1 MKSKIKP
8 FPAVMTVLSALYL
21 IYARSNE
28 DTVLV
33 ADAVGGDPG
42 GKLLP
47 TIMGVFMFAGFL
59 YITIKERPDG
69 KREEKDTIV
78 LFLITLGLSLA
89 YLFLLK
95 YVGFILMSTILVFL
109 LEYLYT
115 TVNEKRSFKEG
126 LLGAGGT
133 LAVTSGAYLLMRFIT
148 KSFLHLAR
156 VGVLPEVFSSTVFE
170 GCLSLAFVVLFTVV
184 FSLTVCCPLKS
195 RGKGAAAKPFLVTFA
210 VVLLLFVIFK
220 QFFNVNLAPGLL
232 NY

>member
-1 MKSKIKP
+1 MKLKIKP
-8 FPAVMTVLSALYL
+8 FPAIMTVLSALYL
-21 IYARSNE
+21 IYVRSNE

-47 TIMGVFMFAGFL
+47 TIMGVFLFVGFL

-69 KREEKDTIV
+69 KREEKGTIV
-78 LFLITLGLSLA
+78 LFLITLGISLA

-95 YVGFILMSTILVFL
+95 YVGFIIMSAILLFV

-115 TVNEKRSFKEG
+115 TINEKRSFQEG

-133 LAVTSGAYLLMRFIT
+133 LVVTSGGYLLMRFIT
-148 KSFLHLAR
+148 KKFLHLAR
-156 VGVLPEVFSSTVFE
+156 IGTLPGIFSSSVFE
-170 GCLSLAFVVLFTVV
+170 GCISLAYVVLLAVV
-184 FSLTVCCPLKS
+184 FSLTICRPLKS
-195 RGKGAAAKPFLVTFA
+195 KGREKLAKSFLITFMT
-210 VVLLLFVIFK
+210 VLLLFVIFK

-232 NY
+232 DY